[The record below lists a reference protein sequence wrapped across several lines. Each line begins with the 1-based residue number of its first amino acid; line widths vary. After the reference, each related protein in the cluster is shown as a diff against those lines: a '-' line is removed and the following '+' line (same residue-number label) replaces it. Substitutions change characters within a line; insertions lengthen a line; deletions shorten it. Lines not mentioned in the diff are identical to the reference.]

1 MVKAALFD
9 ENSIKCISPICAACK
24 SYPKIKSRLFLSVE
38 TLKCSR
44 GLEDIYEITAT
55 VKIENHTVKIK

>member
-24 SYPKIKSRLFLSVE
+24 SYPKIKSRLFLSME

-44 GLEDIYEITAT
+44 GYIWDNSNCQDW
-55 VKIENHTVKIK
+55 KSHGQN